1 MSLNAYPDI
10 ENTDWRARAAAVI
23 PGGASTG
30 SKRPEALFGSDVV
43 SAPAHYL
50 SAHGC
55 TIEAVDGTEIIDC
68 TMALGSVALGY
79 GDAAVSEAVM
89 HAASGGN
96 VCGLS
101 SLHEIL
107 VAERLCDVIPCAEK
121 VRFLK
126 TGAEA
131 VAAAVRIARAVTGRD
146 TVIGAGYFGWLD
158 WCQTQPGVP
167 EGARADFRAVPFDDA
182 AALEREVAEAG
193 EGLAAIVIE
202 PVVERIA
209 SPEWIGAAR
218 RACDARGAVL
228 IFDELKTGFRLRTG
242 GYQALSNVTPDLA
255 CFGKAMANGFPLA
268 AVVGRESVMDGA
280 ARSWISSTLASEA
293 VALAAAGA
301 VLDAHESEDICA
313 SLWRIGEEMRGAVAR
328 AITASG
334 VRGVT
339 VEGIPPMWFLR
350 FDEPLREQRFLELA
364 LAAGVLFKRG
374 AYNFAALAHDEDA
387 LLRIETA
394 ASDALVQMRDEGAPS

>member
-1 MSLNAYPDI
+1 MSLNTYPDI

-30 SKRPEALFGSDVV
+30 SKRPEALFGADTG

-55 TIEAVDGTEIIDC
+55 TIEAVDGSEIIDC

-79 GDAAVSEAVM
+79 GDASVSEAVM
-89 HAASGGN
+89 RAASDGN
-96 VCGLS
+96 VCGFS
-101 SLHEIL
+101 SLHEI
-107 VAERLCDVIPCAEK
+107 VIAERLCEVIPCAEK

-131 VAAAVRIARAVTGRD
+131 VAAAVRIARTVTGRD
-146 TVIGAGYFGWLD
+146 TVLGAGYFGWLD

-167 EGARADFRAVPFDDA
+167 AGAHGDFRSIPFDDT
-182 AALEREVAEAG
+182 AALEREAG
-193 EGLAAIVIE
+193 DAAHALAAIVIE
-202 PVVERIA
+202 PVVERLA
-209 SPEWIGAAR
+209 SPEWIAAAR
-218 RACDARGAVL
+218 RACDAHGAVL
-228 IFDELKTGFRLRTG
+228 IFDEMKTGFRLRTG
-242 GYQALSNVTPDLA
+242 GYQAFANVTPDLA

-268 AVVGRESVMDGA
+268 AVVGRDSVMDA
-280 ARSWISSTLASEA
+280 AERSWISSTLASEA
-293 VALAAAGA
+293 VALAAVGA
-301 VLDAHESEDICA
+301 VLDAHEAEDVCA
-313 SLWRIGEEMRGAVAR
+313 SLWQIGEEMRSAVGR
-328 AITASG
+328 AITASR

-350 FDEPLREQRFLELA
+350 FDEAERERRFLELA

-374 AYNFAALAHDEDA
+374 AYNFAALAHDQDA
-387 LLRIETA
+387 LLRIEAA
-394 ASDALVQMRDEGAPS
+394 ASDALVQLRDEENPR